1 MVFSGDSPPG
11 SATAKTELWN
21 GTSWTETT
29 DLNATQSA
37 GSGSGT
43 TSNALS
49 FGGDSPKTATE
60 EWTSPTPTTVSFTV
74 S

>member
-1 MVFSGDSPPG
+1 MQYDSYCVQSDGYCVQSGSYCV
-11 SATAKTELWN
+11 
-21 GTSWTETT
+21 
-29 DLNATQSA
+29 QSA